1 MSGADFLHLAVRL
14 SGGATEAEWRSA
26 VSRAYYG
33 VFHLALDFVGTCG
46 VTLPK
51 TADAHEKLQWCLT
64 HAGNSQLPPVVER
77 LNSLRA
83 ARNVADYD
91 LTSSQFSKR
100 GSVAVAITRAQQIVE
115 ALTLVRLQSD
125 FAETRLAIR
134 QYASGTLR
142 LPVTGTD

>member
-1 MSGADFLHLAVRL
+1 MGGVDFLHLAVRL

-26 VSRAYYG
+26 VSRACYG
-33 VFHLALDFVGTCG
+33 AFHLALNLVESCG

-51 TADAHEKLQWCLT
+51 TADAHEKLQWCLV
-64 HAGNSQLPPVVER
+64 HAGNSRLPPVVER

-91 LTSSQFSKR
+91 LTSSKFTKR
-100 GSVAVAITRAQQIVE
+100 GSVAVAITRAQQIVD
-115 ALTLVRLQSD
+115 ALALVRSQSD
-125 FAETRLAIR
+125 FAETRSAIR
-134 QYASGTLR
+134 EYASGTLR